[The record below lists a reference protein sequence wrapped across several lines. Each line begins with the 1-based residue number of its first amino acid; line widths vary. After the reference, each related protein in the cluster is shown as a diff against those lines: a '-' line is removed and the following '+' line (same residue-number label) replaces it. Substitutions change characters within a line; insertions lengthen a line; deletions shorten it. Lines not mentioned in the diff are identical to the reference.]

1 MPVFKVSERKNK
13 KYSVI
18 TPSGKKIHF
27 GNKNYQ
33 HYKDSTG
40 LGIYS
45 HLDHKD
51 KKRRTSYQAR
61 HKAILK
67 KDGKPAYKDRESPS
81 YYSYNF
87 LW

>member
-1 MPVFKVSERKNK
+1 MPVFKVSDRKDK

-27 GNKNYQ
+27 GNKNYH
-33 HYKDSTG
+33 HYKDSSG

-45 HLDHKD
+45 HLDHLD
-51 KKRRTSYQAR
+51 KKRRASYRAR

-67 KDGKPAYKDRESPS
+67 KDGKPAYLDKEQPA
-81 YYSYNF
+81 YYSYKF